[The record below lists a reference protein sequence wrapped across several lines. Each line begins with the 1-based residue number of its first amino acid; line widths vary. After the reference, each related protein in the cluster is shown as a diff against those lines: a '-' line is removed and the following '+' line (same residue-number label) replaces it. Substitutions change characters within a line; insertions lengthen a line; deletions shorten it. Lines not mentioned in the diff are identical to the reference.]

1 MATAGVNGRVSKLV
15 ARLDEAVIRYQARQA
30 AREGG
35 APVAEYEAE
44 LRRFYRLAV
53 ARLGPRPDHG
63 ALAGLLAEQYGG
75 DAAEVY
81 RELRELRAAR
91 ERRRSGGR

>member
-15 ARLDEAVIRYQARQA
+15 ARLDEAVIRYQARQVA
-30 AREGG
+30 KDGG
-35 APVAEYEAE
+35 VSVVEVERE

-91 ERRRSGGR
+91 ERRRRDGR